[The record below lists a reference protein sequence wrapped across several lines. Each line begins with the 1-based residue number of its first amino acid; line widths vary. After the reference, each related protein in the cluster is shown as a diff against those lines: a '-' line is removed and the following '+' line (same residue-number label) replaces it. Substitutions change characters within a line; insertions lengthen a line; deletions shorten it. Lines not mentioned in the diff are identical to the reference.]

1 MMLFVMLP
9 VREQTSLVVVLHA
22 NVLDEKNKKG
32 VYDLHTTIW
41 LFLGTGML
49 VIKAE

>member
-9 VREQTSLVVVLHA
+9 AREQKSFVVVLHA
-22 NVLDEKNKKG
+22 NVLDEQNKKG

-41 LFLGTGML
+41 FFLGTGML